1 MKQGYIYIALSTILF
16 STMEV
21 ALKLLSG
28 QFNPIQMNFL
38 RFFIGSVILLP
49 IAIKNLKSRHLI
61 LNKNDFKFFMLTG
74 FICVVVSMSLYQ
86 LSILYNE
93 ASIVAIL
100 FSCNP
105 IFVIPLAHFMLGEK
119 IYKHTIASLI
129 ISLIGIVF
137 ILNPFRLTG
146 SILGM
151 VLIFLSAGF
160 FALYGVVSTKQSSRY
175 GGIVCSC
182 FSFLIGSAEMLILIL
197 ISKIPT
203 VASALTQAGLKSF
216 ANIPIVRG
224 ITLTNIPSLIFIG
237 VFITGLGY
245 SFYFLAM
252 EKTSVATSS
261 IVFYLKPALA
271 PILSLI
277 ILKEALGINTLIG
290 IGLILLSSF
299 ITLLFNSI
307 KSKTT
312 YSNEEE
318 DQEETATENF

>member
-28 QFNPIQMNFL
+28 QFNPMQMNFL
-38 RFFIGSVILLP
+38 RFFIGSIILLP
-49 IAIKNLKSRHLI
+49 IAIKNLKARHLK
-61 LNKNDFKFFMLTG
+61 LNKSDFKFFILTG

-86 LSILYNE
+86 LSILYNK

-105 IFVIPLAHFMLGEK
+105 IFVIPFAYFMLGEK
-119 IYKHTIASLI
+119 IYKHTIVSLI

-137 ILNPFRLTG
+137 ILNPFKLTG
-146 SILGM
+146 TFLGM
-151 VLIFLSAGF
+151 ALIFLSAIT
-160 FALYGVVSTKQSSRY
+160 FALYGVISAKKSSRY

-182 FSFLIGSAEMLILIL
+182 FSFLMGSAEMLILIL

-203 VASALTQAGLKSF
+203 VASLLTQKGFKTF
-216 ANIPIVRG
+216 ANIPIVSG
-224 ITLTNIPSLIFIG
+224 ITLSNLPSLIFIG
-237 VFITGLGY
+237 VFVTGFGY

-252 EKTSVATSS
+252 EKTSVATAS

-271 PILSLI
+271 PVLSLI
-277 ILKEALGINTLIG
+277 VLKEALGLNTLIG

-299 ITLLFNSI
+299 ITLTFNVIESRT
-307 KSKTT
+307 SYSQAEEDEEET
-312 YSNEEE
+312 SNES
-318 DQEETATENF
+318 F

>member
-16 STMEV
+16 SAMEV

-28 QFNPIQMNFL
+28 QFNPMQMNFL

-49 IAIKNLKSRHLI
+49 IAIKNLKSRHI
-61 LNKNDFKFFMLTG
+61 KLNKSDFKFFILTG

-86 LSILYNE
+86 LSILYNK

-105 IFVIPLAHFMLGEK
+105 IFVIPFAHFMLGEK
-119 IYKHTIASLI
+119 IYKHTIASLVV
-129 ISLIGIVF
+129 SLIGIVF
-137 ILNPFRLTG
+137 ILNPFKFTG
-146 SILGM
+146 NIIGM
-151 VLIFLSAGF
+151 VLIFLSAAF
-160 FALYGVVSTKQSSRY
+160 FALYGVVSTKKSSRY
-175 GGIVCSC
+175 GGIVSSC
-182 FSFLIGSAEMLILIL
+182 FSFLMGSTEMLILIL
-197 ISKIPT
+197 ISKIPA
-203 VASALTQAGLKSF
+203 VADVLTQKGFKTF
-216 ANIPIVRG
+216 ANIPIISG
-224 ITLTNIPSLIFIG
+224 ITLANIPSLIFIG
-237 VFITGLGY
+237 VFITGFGY

-299 ITLLFNSI
+299 ITLSFNVIESR
-307 KSKTT
+307 TT
-312 YSNEEE
+312 YSDEEE
-318 DQEETATENF
+318 VEEETANEDF